1 MEISQLCDLIRACGD
16 SGVVELS
23 FDSLH
28 VKFGPKH
35 TPATKR
41 EDEVT
46 APSVADPVQESQ
58 DLLRETLTL
67 REDDLAMK
75 LITDPAEYERLLV
88 AGELDGESVHDR

>member
-1 MEISQLCDLIRACGD
+1 MEIKQLCALIRACGE
-16 SGVVELS
+16 SGVSELS
-23 FDSLH
+23 FDTLH

-41 EDEVT
+41 EDDVT

-58 DLLRETLTL
+58 DLLKETLML

-88 AGELDGESVHDR
+88 AGELDGEGLRD